1 MEILYSLLN
10 LVFAFGFYIITKKK
24 GYSPDIKERLVLYNS
39 KEKGFLWFHC
49 ASVGEL
55 NLAKPLIEHFSK
67 NYKIL
72 ITVFS
77 PRGKDYAKKLYPF
90 AVIKPLPF
98 DFSFSVKRFLK
109 NFQPEALIIVE
120 GELWYNLIKEAS
132 KQIPVISVNTRISPK
147 SFKLYR
153 RLSFLYKKTLNRF
166 ALFLVRSEKDLYFLK
181 HLIKDEK
188 KAVLCGDLK
197 VVSSGEVKEIFLDK
211 KGKKVIVAGSTHSP
225 EEEILLDVFKNIKK
239 DFPES
244 VLIIAPRHLERIEDI
259 ENSVKRHGFSYSF
272 RTKTDKLYTDVYIV
286 DTIGELSGIY
296 RYADVV
302 FIGGTF
308 APVGGHNIL
317 EPVFFKKPVVIGPNY
332 QKIEDMYD
340 FLKKRNAVSSVNSKE
355 ELERFI
361 KKVLNGQVYVDI
373 NLEKEKEKVLSC
385 YVNHIKEKLER
396 R

>member
-67 NYKIL
+67 NHKIL

-90 AVIKPLPF
+90 AIIKPLPF

-109 NFQPEALIIVE
+109 KFQPEALIIVE

-259 ENSVKRHGFSYSF
+259 ENSVKKHGFSYSF